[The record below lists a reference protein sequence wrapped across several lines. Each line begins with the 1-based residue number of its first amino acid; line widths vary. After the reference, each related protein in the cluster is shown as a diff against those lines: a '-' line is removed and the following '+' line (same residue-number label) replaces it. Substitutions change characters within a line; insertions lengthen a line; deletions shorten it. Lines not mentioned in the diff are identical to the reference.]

1 MRENENQKFE
11 IEEVIYFDHP
21 AYGKGYGVV
30 IGYNAKENYYHIS
43 PSKDNKDRKTVICVP
58 EQLISAPF

>member
-1 MRENENQKFE
+1 MKEQKFDL
-11 IEEVIYFDHP
+11 EEVIYFDHP

-30 IGYNAKENYYHIS
+30 IGYNAKENHYHIS
-43 PSKDNKDRKTVICVP
+43 PSKNNKDGKTVVCLA